1 MEIGEKIRSLR
12 QSKHMTQSELA
23 GDQITRNMLSLVENG
38 SALPSLPTIIYLS
51 ERLGISA
58 GMLLAREDEEAMY
71 RKLSEMPNIKH
82 LFSSGEYRLCC
93 DICESLPDDQID
105 DELYLILAK
114 CNFELAKE
122 NFYLGKLH
130 NSARQFDKACEYSRK
145 TIYAGDVILASA
157 SIYFDYMIRL
167 SPTLSSEFGNDIY
180 EGGGLHA
187 DPFCKYALSIKAY
200 DEGNYGMAFEC
211 LKLMSGDKGEFSEH
225 ILARREMSLGDHVS
239 ARKRLKKLI
248 NGDIKCC
255 VIMYDIFKDLEEC
268 CRLTDD
274 YKGAYEYSVGKVDLL
289 EHMLREDPL

>member
-12 QSKHMTQSELA
+12 QAKHMTQAELA

-38 SALPSLPTIIYLS
+38 SALPSLPTVIYLS

-58 GMLLAREDEEAMY
+58 GMLLAREDEEAVY

-82 LFSSGEYRLCC
+82 LFASGRYRLCR
-93 DICESLPDDQID
+93 DICESLPDDQMD
-105 DELYLILAK
+105 DELYLILSK
-114 CNFELAKE
+114 CNLELAKE
-122 NFYLGKLH
+122 SFFLGKLH
-130 NSARQFDKACEYSRK
+130 NSVRQFDKACEYSRK
-145 TIYAGDVILASA
+145 TIYAGDSILASV

-180 EGGGLHA
+180 DGVCLHA
-187 DPFCKYALSIKAY
+187 DSFCKYAMAIKAY

-211 LKLMSGDKGEFSEH
+211 LKLMSNGEDEFTEH
-225 ILARREMSLGDHVS
+225 IMARREMSLGDHAS
-239 ARKRLKKLI
+239 AKKRLKRLI
-248 NGDIKCC
+248 NGDLKCC

-289 EHMLREDPL
+289 EHMLREDSL